1 MEHKL
6 QHIELRSEEVQE
18 LLTKVPHWM
27 IRWGSVLFFILIV
40 LLLLISYLVKYPD
53 SIPCQAVVTSELPP
67 EKIYAQKT
75 GKIAKILTPN
85 NSLVNENTP
94 IAILQNTANYK
105 DVFLLKSIV
114 DTLKVNNKTFD
125 FPFDE
130 LPVLYLGEIN
140 TAFILFENSY
150 SEYVLNKNL
159 NPFDNEK
166 RAHQISM
173 IELKKRLY
181 TTINQK
187 EIQKQELELQQKDL
201 SRQEQLFSKGVI
213 SSQAYE
219 NRKLSLLQA
228 EREYNSIA
236 LTISQLNEQIS
247 QANKNNRGTTVNS
260 TREEVRLFKNVIQS
274 YNQLKTALQQ
284 WEINY
289 VLKASTTGTLSF
301 LNHWSINQ
309 SVTKGDFMFTVIPE
323 KNKDYVVKLKAPLVN
338 SGKIKKGQRVNIN
351 LDTYPEQEFGM
362 LIGEIKRISLVPD
375 ANGQYIIDALLP
387 NKLVTSYNKSLDF
400 KQEMSGSAQIIT
412 EDLRLIERFFYQL
425 RKAFDRS

>member
-1 MEHKL
+1 MENTL
-6 QHIELRSEEVQE
+6 PDIELRSEEVQE
-18 LLTKVPHWM
+18 ILTKVPHWM
-27 IRWGSVLFFILIV
+27 IRWGSFLFFLLIV
-40 LLLLISYLVKYPD
+40 MLLLITYVVKYPD

-75 GKIAKILTPN
+75 GKIANILTQN

-114 DTLKVNNKTFD
+114 DTLKINNKTFD

-150 SEYVLNKNL
+150 SEYVLNNKL

-166 RAHQISM
+166 RANQISI
-173 IELKKRLY
+173 IELKKRLF

-187 EIQKQELELQQKDL
+187 EIRKQELELQQKDL

-228 EREYNSIA
+228 EREYSSIA

-247 QANKNNRGTTVNS
+247 QANKNNRGTTVNR

-284 WEINY
+284 WEINN
-289 VLKASTTGTLSF
+289 VLKASITGTLSF

-323 KNKDYVVKLKAPLVN
+323 KNKDYVVKLKAPVTN
-338 SGKIKKGQRVNIN
+338 AGKIKKGQRVNIN
-351 LDTYPEQEFGM
+351 LETYPEQEFGM
-362 LIGEIKRISLVPD
+362 LIGKIKRISLVPD
-375 ANGQYIIDALLP
+375 ANGQYIIDASLP
-387 NKLVTSYNKSLDF
+387 NKLVTSYNKPLDF
-400 KQEMSGSAQIIT
+400 KQEMSGSAEIIT